1 MTDLELESYHYDL
14 PEELIAQRPLDL
26 RSGSRLLE
34 RKKNGAFFH
43 RLTCDLAS
51 CLKPGSLVIV
61 NNSAV
66 FKARL
71 RSSLQSGE
79 DVEFL
84 FLEENP
90 SGIWKALA
98 RPRKKILKQGSF
110 ELREGTRVSFKPYP
124 DDSENRFL
132 ACHFD
137 FGDSYQNLFDY
148 LAKHG
153 EAPIPPYIRQG
164 QADQDDF
171 DRYQTIYSQAQ
182 GSVAAPT
189 AGLHFDGTLLD
200 SLTSKQIQLEA
211 VTLHVGV
218 GTFLPVSAENITQHL
233 MHVERYCLSQ
243 KTFSAI
249 LAAKEEGRDIILV
262 GTTTLRVLE
271 SFAKSFI
278 YPGLFSTEVLDTFH
292 ETSLYIYPG
301 CDKGGEGLYKP
312 WACSALFTN
321 FHQPKSSLIM
331 LVSALI
337 GRGNTLNAYGLA
349 IKEKYRFLSYGDA
362 CLFWL

>member
-34 RKKNGAFFH
+34 RKRNGTFFH
-43 RLTCDLAS
+43 RMTGDLAA

-84 FLEENP
+84 FLEESP

-110 ELREGTRVSFKPYP
+110 ELKGGTRVSFRPYP

-189 AGLHFDGTLLD
+189 AGLHFDRVLLE
-200 SLTSKQIQLEA
+200 SLAAKHIQFEA

-218 GTFLPVSAENITQHL
+218 GTFLPVSTENITQHL
-233 MHVERYCLSQ
+233 MHVERYCLSH
-243 KTFSAI
+243 KTYSAI

-262 GTTTLRVLE
+262 GRPPFACLNLLQKNLFILAYLAKRFWTPFKKPHSLYTQAVTRVMRVCT
-271 SFAKSFI
+271 SHGPAQ
-278 YPGLFSTEVLDTFH
+278 LFSQIF
-292 ETSLYIYPG
+292 TSQNL
-301 CDKGGEGLYKP
+301 
-312 WACSALFTN
+312 A
-321 FHQPKSSLIM
+321 SS
-331 LVSALI
+331 
-337 GRGNTLNAYGLA
+337 
-349 IKEKYRFLSYGDA
+349 
-362 CLFWL
+362 CL